1 MGYNDKKSKK
11 GEIMK
16 KKELTPEKI
25 EKMKKRREKE
35 IKKWEK
41 EKARPK
47 GRFYLPYLIF
57 LLSLIYLTDEV
68 ASQIG
73 PLMKTEIANS
83 LFASY
88 GDSSVG
94 ILDTLS
100 MIAIPF
106 QVLAIFYKP
115 LSDKFGRKIFLVT
128 NTLGLGIGMF
138 FIFLS
143 NNIPMYIIGTC
154 LTQFFVPHDMQ
165 VVYIM
170 ESVPNKIRA
179 RIYFAVKSFATL
191 GIMIVPILRRTLM
204 TDMSQWRVVFLV
216 PAIIG
221 LVTSLI
227 SLLLARETDAFI
239 DSRLRYLRL
248 TDEERQQEKISASQE
263 NAQGGIVNAL
273 KFVWSHKQLRWLYVA
288 SALTNLGYLIT
299 MYYQVI
305 ISYGYAGRYGEITD
319 EILNQVSLNEVTSAL
334 LFFPIGSGIIQF
346 FVGVFGDMLGRK
358 KASIVM
364 AAICVTSFLGF
375 SFGSALGFPTFL
387 VGLLSGA
394 CIGSFWGT
402 GDLNA
407 LMISESAPTNLRS
420 SILST
425 QFFAMGVGIAF
436 SYVVGLPLVTVLG
449 NSLISTICVF
459 FVVPGFIAALIVLM
473 KKTHDT
479 TGVDLNTVT
488 GNEWE

>member
-1 MGYNDKKSKK
+1 MKTMTSEKSAR
-11 GEIMK
+11 
-16 KKELTPEKI
+16 LAL
-25 EKMKKRREKE
+25 RREKE

-57 LLSLIYLTDEV
+57 IISLIYLTDEV

-73 PLMKTEIANS
+73 PLMKTEIANG
-83 LFASY
+83 LLASY
-88 GDSSVG
+88 GESSVG

-106 QVLAIFYKP
+106 QILAIFYKP
-115 LSDKFGRKIFLVT
+115 LSDKFGRKKFLVI
-128 NTLGLGIGMF
+128 NTLGLGVAMLIV
-138 FIFLS
+138 FLS
-143 NNIPMYIIGTC
+143 DNIPLYVIGTC
-154 LTQFFVPHDMQ
+154 MIQFFVPHDMQ

-170 ESVPNKIRA
+170 ESVPSKLRA
-179 RIYFAVKSFATL
+179 RIYFAIKSFATM
-191 GIMIVPILRRTLM
+191 GIMLVPLLRRTLM

-221 LVTSLI
+221 LVTSFVALFF
-227 SLLLARETDAFI
+227 ARETDAFI
-239 DSRLRYLRL
+239 DSRLRFLKM
-248 TDEERQQEKISASQE
+248 TDEERETEKQNKVQE

-273 KFVWSHKQLRWLYVA
+273 KFVWSHKQLRWLYVVA
-288 SALTNLGYLIT
+288 ALTNLGYLIT

-319 EILNQVSLNEVTSAL
+319 EILNTVSLNEVTSAL
-334 LFFPIGSGIIQF
+334 FFFPIGSAVVQF
-346 FVGVFGDMLGRK
+346 FVGVFGDLLGRK
-358 KASIVM
+358 RASIIM
-364 AAICVTSFLGF
+364 SAICVLSFLGF
-375 SFGSALGFPTFL
+375 SLGAKFGLSTVV

-394 CIGSFWGT
+394 CIGSYWGA

-407 LMISESAPTNLRS
+407 LMVSESAPTNLRS

-425 QFFAMGVGIAF
+425 LYFGMGAGIAF
-436 SYVVGLPLVTVLG
+436 SYVVGIPLVTILG
-449 NSLISTICVF
+449 NSVIGTICF
-459 FVVPGFIAALIVLM
+459 FFAVPGFIAALIVMM

-479 TGVDLNTVT
+479 TGIDLNTVT

>member
-1 MGYNDKKSKK
+1 
-11 GEIMK
+11 MK
-16 KKELTPEKI
+16 EKTSEKEVRVKL
-25 EKMKKRREKE
+25 RREKE

-41 EKARPK
+41 QKARPK

-57 LLSLIYLTDEV
+57 IISFIYLTDEV

-73 PLMKTEIANS
+73 PLMKTEIANG
-83 LFASY
+83 LLASF

-115 LSDKFGRKIFLVT
+115 LSDKFGRKKFLVI
-128 NTLGLGIGMF
+128 NTFGMGIAMF
-138 FIFLS
+138 IIFLS
-143 NNIPMYIIGTC
+143 NNIPLYVIGTC
-154 LTQFFVPHDMQ
+154 IMQFFVPHDMQ

-170 ESVPNKIRA
+170 ESVPDKHRA
-179 RIYFAVKSFATL
+179 KIYFAIKSFATM
-191 GIMIVPILRRTLM
+191 GIMLVPVLRRTLM
-204 TDMSQWRVVFLV
+204 NDMSQWRIVFLV
-216 PAIIG
+216 PAVIG
-221 LVTSLI
+221 LITSLVA
-227 SLLLARETDAFI
+227 LLLARETDAFI
-239 DSRLRYLRL
+239 DSRLRYLKMSEAQR
-248 TDEERQQEKISASQE
+248 EEEKKSKDRE

-305 ISYGYAGRYGEITD
+305 ISYGYAGRYGEITE
-319 EILNQVSLNEVTSAL
+319 EILNSVSLNEVTTAL
-334 LFFPIGSGIIQF
+334 LFFPVGSAVVQL
-346 FVGVFGDMLGRK
+346 FVGIFGDWLGRK
-358 KASIVM
+358 KA
-364 AAICVTSFLGF
+364 AIIMSAVCVASFLGF
-375 SFGSALGFPTFL
+375 ALGSSFGISPVLA
-387 VGLLSGA
+387 GLFSGA
-394 CIGSFWGT
+394 CIGSFWGA

-407 LMISESAPTNLRS
+407 LMISESSPTNLRS

-436 SYVVGLPLVTVLG
+436 SYVVGIPLVTVLG
-449 NSLISTICVF
+449 NSAIGTICLF
-459 FVVPGFIAALIVLM
+459 FAVPGFIAALIVMM

>member
-1 MGYNDKKSKK
+1 MKTMTSEKSAR
-11 GEIMK
+11 
-16 KKELTPEKI
+16 LAL
-25 EKMKKRREKE
+25 RREKE

-57 LLSLIYLTDEV
+57 IISLIYLTDEV

-73 PLMKTEIANS
+73 PLMKTEIANG
-83 LFASY
+83 LLASY
-88 GDSSVG
+88 GESSVG

-106 QVLAIFYKP
+106 QILAIFYKP
-115 LSDKFGRKIFLVT
+115 LSDKFGRKKFLVI
-128 NTLGLGIGMF
+128 NTLGLGVAMLIV
-138 FIFLS
+138 FLS
-143 NNIPMYIIGTC
+143 DNIPLYVIGTC
-154 LTQFFVPHDMQ
+154 MIQFFVPHDMQ

-170 ESVPNKIRA
+170 ESVPSKLRA
-179 RIYFAVKSFATL
+179 RIYFAIKSFATM
-191 GIMIVPILRRTLM
+191 GIMLVPLLRRTLM

-221 LVTSLI
+221 LVTSFVALFF
-227 SLLLARETDAFI
+227 ARETDAFI
-239 DSRLRYLRL
+239 DSRLRFLKM
-248 TDEERQQEKISASQE
+248 TDEERETEKQNKVQE

-273 KFVWSHKQLRWLYVA
+273 KFVWSHKQLRWLYVVA
-288 SALTNLGYLIT
+288 ALTNLGYLIT

-319 EILNQVSLNEVTSAL
+319 EILNAVSLNEVTSAL
-334 LFFPIGSGIIQF
+334 FFFPIGSAVVQF
-346 FVGVFGDMLGRK
+346 FVGVFGDLLGRK
-358 KASIVM
+358 RASIIM
-364 AAICVTSFLGF
+364 SAICVLSFLGF
-375 SFGSALGFPTFL
+375 SLGAKFGLSTVI

-394 CIGSFWGT
+394 CIGSYWGA

-407 LMISESAPTNLRS
+407 LMVSESAPTNLRS

-425 QFFAMGVGIAF
+425 LYFGMGAGIAF
-436 SYVVGLPLVTVLG
+436 SYVVGIPLVTILG
-449 NSLISTICVF
+449 NSVIGTICF
-459 FVVPGFIAALIVLM
+459 FFAVPGFIAALIVMM

-479 TGVDLNTVT
+479 TGIDLNTVT